1 MRRALASS
9 SRGLWLSVTLALAAA
24 IGILLFVI
32 VQDRAHPPPPPSTAA
47 AVAKPA
53 LWRIA
58 DDDTTIY
65 FFGTIHALQ
74 HDVAWRTPAIER
86 AIDASDELIME
97 IADSDRVDELSLFA
111 AMASDHAPDKP
122 IAARIDRKLSR
133 AFDHVVEAA
142 KLRRSQLDEME
153 DWAAALV
160 IGNAVGARA
169 GFDPARGVEPALD
182 ARFRSVG
189 KPVAGFETT
198 AGQLGIFDALP
209 PATQNA
215 FLVKAITGAEKDP
228 AQAAALAR
236 AWETGDVATI
246 DRLVS
251 QDLRSVAGLA
261 EPLLD
266 QRNARWADQ
275 LERRLVRPGTVFVAV
290 GIAHLAGKQSVQARL
305 AQRTGLAVERIE

>member
-1 MRRALASS
+1 MQRARARS
-9 SRGLWLSVTLALAAA
+9 SRGLWLSVAIALAAA
-24 IGILLFVI
+24 IGLLLLI
-32 VQDRAHPPPPPSTAA
+32 VVQHRPSPPVGATA

-58 DDDTTIY
+58 DGDTTLY
-65 FFGTIHALQ
+65 LFGTIHALP

-97 IADSDRVDELSLFA
+97 IADSDSVDELSLFA
-111 AMASDHAPDKP
+111 AMASDDAPTEP
-122 IAARIDRKLSR
+122 IAARIDRDLSLAYER
-133 AFDHVVEAA
+133 VVDRT
-142 KLRRSQLDEME
+142 KLRRSQLDGME

-160 IGNAVGARA
+160 IGNAIGARA

-182 ARFRSVG
+182 ARFRSAG
-189 KPVAGFETT
+189 KPVEGLETT

-215 FLVKAITGAEKDP
+215 FLVKAITGAESDA

-261 EPLLD
+261 GPLLD

-275 LERRLVRPGTVFVAV
+275 LEARLARPGTVFVAV
-290 GIAHLAGKQSVQARL
+290 GIAHLAGTQSVQARL
-305 AQRTGLAVERIE
+305 ARRTGLTVERIE

>member
-1 MRRALASS
+1 MRRALARS

-24 IGILLFVI
+24 IGVLVFALLH
-32 VQDRAHPPPPPSTAA
+32 DRPQPQAASTPA

-58 DDDTTIY
+58 DGDTTIY
-65 FFGTIHALQ
+65 FFGTIHALP
-74 HDVAWRTPAIER
+74 HDVAWRTPAVER

-97 IADSDRVDELSLFA
+97 IADSDSVDELSLFA
-111 AMASDHAPDKP
+111 AMASDHAPNTP
-122 IAARIDRKLSR
+122 IAARIDRKLSL
-133 AFDHVVEAA
+133 AFDHVVERA
-142 KLRRSQLDEME
+142 KLRRSQLDDME

-182 ARFRSVG
+182 ARFRSAG

-198 AGQLGIFDALP
+198 ASQLGIFDALP

-215 FLVKAITGAEKDP
+215 FLVKAIAGAESDA
-228 AQAAALAR
+228 AQATALAR

-251 QDLRSVAGLA
+251 DDLRSVDGLA
-261 EPLLD
+261 GPLLD

-275 LERRLVRPGTVFVAV
+275 LEARLARPGTIFVAV
-290 GIAHLAGKQSVQARL
+290 GVAHLVGTQSVQARL
-305 AQRTGLAVERIE
+305 ARRTGLTVERIE